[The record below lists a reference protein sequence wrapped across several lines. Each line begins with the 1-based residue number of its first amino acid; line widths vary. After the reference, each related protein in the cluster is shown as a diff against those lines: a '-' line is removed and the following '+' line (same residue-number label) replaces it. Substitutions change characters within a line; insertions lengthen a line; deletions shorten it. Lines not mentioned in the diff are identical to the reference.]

1 MELSGE
7 KSRSEL
13 RDIWSSGPS
22 NGFGGHQQP
31 KALKSQTTDLTMQ
44 FEAKLTLDGLM
55 TIVAGIIA
63 FVAVI
68 IQIRSSSRQVRDQI
82 QAQREAEQ
90 EDKERQKRAVAK
102 ALLFEIDD
110 FYLNHLRGV
119 DDHYRNF
126 DGAMEKL
133 PGVTGMDIR
142 PFAVYDGSTPS
153 LGTLSDEVVKSV
165 VVLYDTARFHLLTVR
180 DYKEMLREYQYGSHS
195 PEAGQEARQLFFYVR
210 ASIPRL
216 TRLSYETCMKLA
228 CLSNVPFRKDIVNV
242 AGEDTGR
249 LARDEDTEAGRHR
262 DHGSPIHN

>member
-22 NGFGGHQQP
+22 NGFGGHQQA

-90 EDKERQKRAVAK
+90 EDKERRKRAVAT
-102 ALLFEIDD
+102 AIAFEVD
-110 FYLNHLRGV
+110 FIYAAFIRGV
-119 DDHYRNF
+119 EALFKKESGTPHFEQRI
-126 DGAMEKL
+126 ASKRIERL
-133 PGVTGMDIR
+133 
-142 PFAVYDGSTPS
+142 PFAVYEGCAGQLGGMPIPLVEAVAHFYGEVTTYLITLNELYAALRRAEGAS
-153 LGTLSDEVVKSV
+153 LGDPRWNEVK
-165 VVLYDTARFHLLTVR
+165 VL
-180 DYKEMLREYQYGSHS
+180 
-195 PEAGQEARQLFFYVR
+195 ARQVQSECAQAEKLAAEVSKVLCEF
-210 ASIPRL
+210 ADIPRERM
-216 TRLSYETCMKLA
+216 T
-228 CLSNVPFRKDIVNV
+228 VPS
-242 AGEDTGR
+242 
-249 LARDEDTEAGRHR
+249 
-262 DHGSPIHN
+262 GSK